1 MADKNFMK
9 KNIFPKVLAL
19 FFILIVSCELWAFEK
34 LKSSTFVSLP
44 SDMYYKPGFIS
55 QWWYFTGHLKD
66 PSGNEYGFEQT
77 FFVIGVSEKGLKSK
91 FGLNNLYISHS
102 AITDISKKRFLFN
115 DKIDRGAY
123 DTSFAKKEGLEVKV
137 LSDSLSGNTD
147 TIYLKSENKNFSFN
161 LQMKTLKNYILNG
174 ENGYS
179 NKVSGCEECASLY
192 FSNTRLATKGSIQI
206 DGKYFE
212 VTGESWFDRE
222 INSDYDQSKVSGWD
236 WFSVMFDDNTEMML
250 YLIRGVDGKVDPSSS
265 GIIINPDSSTEKLDI
280 QNIKVEVLDYY
291 KSSKTGSTYPSK
303 WRIRIPPKEIDIYI
317 KTDVAD
323 QEFIAHRSTFNH
335 YYEGK
340 ASVKGSK
347 NGKAYVEL
355 TGY

>member
-9 KNIFPKVLAL
+9 KNIFPQVLVL
-19 FFILIVSCELWAFEK
+19 FFTLIVSCELWAFEK

-44 SDMYYKPGFIS
+44 SDMYYKPGFMS

-66 PSGNEYGFEQT
+66 SSGNEYGFEQA
-77 FFVIGVSEKGLKSK
+77 FFVVGVSEKGFKSK

-123 DTSFAKKEGLEVKV
+123 DTSFAKKGILGVKV
-137 LSDSLSGNTD
+137 LTDNLSGDINKM
-147 TIYLKSENKNFSFN
+147 YMKSVNKNFRFN
-161 LQMKTLKNYILNG
+161 LQLAPLKDYILNG
-174 ENGYS
+174 RMGYS
-179 NKVSGCEECASLY
+179 NKISGCEECASLY
-192 FSNTRLATKGSIQI
+192 FSITRLAVNGDIQI
-206 DGKYFE
+206 DGKSFE

-250 YLIRGVDGKVDPSSS
+250 YLIRGADGKVDPSSS
-265 GIIINPDSSTEKLDI
+265 GIIVNPNSSTEKLDI

-291 KSSKTGSTYPSK
+291 KSSKTRSTYPSK
-303 WRIRIPPKEIDIYI
+303 WRIRIPAKDIDIYI

-323 QEFIAHRSTFNH
+323 QEFISHRSTFNH